1 MDINKEKLYSFI
13 RKYEIWV
20 FLFFAPI
27 SNAVFVYG
35 IKLHLIPGRL
45 YIYGRFFLL
54 LFLLMAMVKFSRGN
68 SGLKELFKPM
78 FNWKIPLRWYVFAL
92 CFAPSVACLTLYLR
106 SLYLGIDFTDF
117 TLNFAIF
124 CDFFFTFNLILFA
137 LVGEVVWVSFAVR
150 QLSKIMNPFFASQ
163 IVGAVWTLWWIP
175 IVIMNDGVIEDL
187 PIVALMINMMGAAGM
202 CAFIYGKTKSGIC
215 VWVLQIMLN
224 SSCLIFPVSPRSD
237 VTTYWAFSI
246 VYFLVMLVF
255 MFYFY
260 GFKNSIKIKISS
272 Q

>member
-124 CDFFFTFNLILFA
+124 CDFLFTFNLILFA

-163 IVGAVWTLWWIP
+163 IVGMVWAFWWIP
-175 IVIMNDGVIEDL
+175 IVLFNVGVITDL
-187 PIVALMINMMGAAGM
+187 PILPLIINMMGAAGM
-202 CAFIYGKTKSGIC
+202 CAIVYRHTKSGIC
-215 VWVLQIMLN
+215 VWILQIFFN
-224 SSCLIFPVSPRSD
+224 SSYLIFPVSPGAD
-237 VTTYWAFSI
+237 IKTYWAYSI
-246 VYFLVMLVF
+246 VYYLVMVGLT
-255 MFYFY
+255 FYF
-260 GFKNSIKIKISS
+260 NSTQNSQKIKIS
-272 Q
+272 